1 MPTPGPMELVIIL
14 VILLFVFGGKKLP
27 GLARSM
33 GQASKE
39 FKQGLKEG
47 PKETP
52 PVEGPCPYCAV
63 NVPEDSKFC
72 PGCGKSAEDI
82 VAARAKE
89 QTPKSA

>member
-1 MPTPGPMELVIIL
+1 MPTPGPLELVIVL

-27 GLARSM
+27 GLARSV

-47 PKETP
+47 HTEP
-52 PVEGPCPYCAV
+52 PVEGPCPFCGVEVVKEA
-63 NVPEDSKFC
+63 KFC
-72 PGCGKSAEDI
+72 SGCGKPAEDI
-82 VAARAKE
+82 VAARSKE